1 MSRNNISEADIIEE
15 VEIESSRI
23 NRNTLNEIISEEK
36 KIDGKSSKLDAGRF
50 RKLIL
55 QIRLAISLIK
65 DFRNKS
71 YTEVPWRT
79 IAMISAAIL
88 YFINPFDMVPDV
100 LPLFGITDDAILFAT
115 VFKSIQSDLEKYG
128 QWKGINTKEY
138 F

>member
-1 MSRNNISEADIIEE
+1 MKNNITQEEFFEEIE
-15 VEIESSRI
+15 VETSRVDSKTI
-23 NRNTLNEIISEEK
+23 REIINEEK
-36 KIDGKSSKLDAGRF
+36 KIQSKSSKLDAGKF
-50 RKLIL
+50 RKLIM
-55 QIRLAISLIK
+55 QIRLALSLIK

-100 LPLFGITDDAILFAT
+100 LPLLGITDDAILFAT
-115 VFKSIQSDLEKYG
+115 VFKSIQADLEKYG
-128 QWKGINTKEY
+128 QWKGIKTADY

>member
-1 MSRNNISEADIIEE
+1 MKNNITQEEFFEEIE
-15 VEIESSRI
+15 VETSRVDSKTI
-23 NRNTLNEIISEEK
+23 REIINEEK
-36 KIDGKSSKLDAGRF
+36 KIQSKSSKLDAGKF
-50 RKLIL
+50 KKLIM
-55 QIRLAISLIK
+55 QIRLALSLIK

-100 LPLFGITDDAILFAT
+100 LPLLGITDDAILFAT
-115 VFKSIQSDLEKYG
+115 VFKSIQADLEKYG
-128 QWKGINTKEY
+128 QWKGIKTADY